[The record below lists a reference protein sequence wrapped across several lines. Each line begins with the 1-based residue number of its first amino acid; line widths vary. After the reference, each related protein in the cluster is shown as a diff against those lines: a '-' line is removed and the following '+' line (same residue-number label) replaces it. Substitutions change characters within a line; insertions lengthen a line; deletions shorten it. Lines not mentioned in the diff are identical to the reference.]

1 MIYWFMKN
9 IIIGPPVRA
18 IFRPWS
24 LGLANVPSSGPVI
37 IASNHI
43 SFVDSIFIPLLMP
56 RRMVFLAKSE
66 YFRGRGLRGL
76 LTRFFFVGIGMLPMD
91 RSGGKASEASL
102 NTGLEVLNEGGVL
115 GIYPEGTRSPDGN
128 LYRGRTGV
136 ARMVLEAG
144 VPVIPVAVIDTNKVM
159 RVGSNRPHVHRVGV
173 IYGKPLDFSRY
184 AGLEGDRFILRS
196 VTDEI
201 TYEIARLGG
210 QQYVDVY
217 ASSMRQKA
225 AAVS

>member
-1 MIYWFMKN
+1 MFYWFMKH

-43 SFVDSIFIPLLMP
+43 SFVDSVFIPLLMP
-56 RRMVFLAKSE
+56 RRMVFLAKSD
-66 YFRGRGLRGL
+66 YFRGRGLRGK
-76 LTRFFFVGIGMLPMD
+76 LTRFFFIAIGMLPMD

-102 NTGLEVLNEGGVL
+102 NTGLEVLNDGGVL

-144 VPVIPVAVIDTNKVM
+144 VPVVPVAVVDTNKVM

-217 ASSMRQKA
+217 ASSVRQKA
-225 AAVS
+225 APVS